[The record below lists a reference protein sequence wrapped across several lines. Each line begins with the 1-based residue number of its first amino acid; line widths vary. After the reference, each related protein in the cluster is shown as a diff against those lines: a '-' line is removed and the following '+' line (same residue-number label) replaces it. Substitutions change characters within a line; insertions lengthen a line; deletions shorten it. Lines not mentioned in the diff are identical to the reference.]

1 MTREIKINKCI
12 AITSFDIIV
21 SWPIPGQSPNLI
33 KIKTGDLL
41 EFERLKV
48 KFNKKKRVWKI
59 VRPNQIGT
67 IINRI
72 YLSNKQ
78 IDEISDDDF
87 KVRYTTIPFLREE
100 KLNKILKQNNNN
112 SL

>member
-1 MTREIKINKCI
+1 MDKCI
-12 AITSFDIIV
+12 AISSFDIIE
-21 SWPIPGQSPNLI
+21 SWPIPGQPPNLI
-33 KIKTGDLL
+33 KIKTGDVL
-41 EFERLKV
+41 EFERLKI

-87 KVRYTTIPFLREE
+87 KTKYTTIPFLREE
-100 KLNKILKQNNNN
+100 KLNKLLKQNNNS

>member
-1 MTREIKINKCI
+1 MNNEIKINKCI
-12 AITSFDIIV
+12 AITSFDIIE
-21 SWPIPGQSPNLI
+21 SWPIPGQPPNLI
-33 KIKTGDLL
+33 KIKTGDVL

-48 KFNKKKRVWKI
+48 KFNKKKRIWKI

-87 KVRYTTIPFLREE
+87 KVKYTTISLLREE